1 MKPNWTEEFREFV
14 ASLNR
19 NEVRYVMLGGY
30 AVAWHGHPRFTGDV
44 DFFIERTPENA
55 GRVVKAIED
64 FGLACLG
71 ISAADLLAE
80 ESCVYFGASPWR
92 VDIINFAT
100 GITFGDA
107 WASRIQ
113 ADIDGTPCHIISRD
127 LLLRNKRA
135 TGRSKDIAD
144 VETLEKRAPQV

>member
-1 MKPNWTEEFREFV
+1 MKLNWTKEFREFV

-44 DFFIERTPENA
+44 DFFIGRTPENA
-55 GRVVKAIED
+55 ARVVKAIED

-80 ESCVYFGASPWR
+80 ESCVYFGAPPWR

-100 GITFGDA
+100 GITFEDA
-107 WASRIQ
+107 WASRVEG
-113 ADIDGTPCHIISRD
+113 DIDGTPCHIISRD
-127 LLLRNKRA
+127 LLLKNKRA
-135 TGRSKDIAD
+135 IGRSKDIAD
-144 VETLEKRAPQV
+144 VETLEKRAPQI